1 MFYLLSGGMF
11 GYHITEVFLLKNLIL
26 NLLIPVK
33 QINYNY
39 YYIGYRREASV
50 DGLALTFVSL
60 LMNQVPVQMVRVK
73 FQSLQCSQH
82 SDEKEKRKKSIN

>member
-1 MFYLLSGGMF
+1 M
-11 GYHITEVFLLKNLIL
+11 
-26 NLLIPVK
+26 
-33 QINYNY
+33 
-39 YYIGYRREASV
+39 